1 MFTGRLGDPESAGA
15 AEIVGVRSRSDADFR
30 DAEVLVG
37 NNSLTGFNTPGIKKR
52 FRRSSEI
59 SGPVFVRPQGIL
71 EHAAGDFSGKYNT
84 LTSSMI
90 IAHGPQQYCCGYAI
104 STH

>member
-37 NNSLTGFNTPGIKKR
+37 NYSSTGFNTPGIKAM
-52 FRRSSEI
+52 I
-59 SGPVFVRPQGIL
+59 DPVFVCPQGIS

-90 IAHGPQQYCCGYAI
+90 IAHEPQQYCCGYAI

>member
-1 MFTGRLGDPESAGA
+1 MEDVCLELAVGPGWDVFTLGPFVFTGRLGDPESAGA

-37 NNSLTGFNTPGIKKR
+37 NNSSTGFNTPGIKKR

-59 SGPVFVRPQGIL
+59 SGPVFVGPQEIS
-71 EHAAGDFSGKYNT
+71 EHAAGDFSGK
-84 LTSSMI
+84 
-90 IAHGPQQYCCGYAI
+90 
-104 STH
+104 